1 MRFRKL
7 PRRYAAILTPLLLSL
22 LMTCVESA
30 ISIIRSRGF
39 DATAL
44 ALWPSAWALS
54 WIVAFPVLLVVMPL
68 VRRIVGWI
76 VEPAR

>member
-22 LMTCVESA
+22 LMTCVVSA

-68 VRRIVGWI
+68 VRRIVGCL
-76 VEPAR
+76 VEPAA